1 MLTVGCVLA
10 FLDRGIINLFII
22 PIQRDLGFTDTRIG
36 LLIGPA
42 FGVSLSLGHPREPI
56 FGIRNRPRTL
66 AIALQTCAWRRQP
79 LWLSTAAAK
88 RTMETMEAA
97 HLTSTVR
104 HWLSA
109 VRLSADARLPPEREL
124 AKKFRV
130 SRAELRKVLA
140 VLEAE
145 GQIQRHVGKGTFVVH
160 PPADSRPNGEDVA
173 ARTSPLAAM
182 QARRVVEPEL
192 ARLAALNATSAQF
205 IEMRKLC
212 SEMRR
217 APTWDAY
224 AELDWRFHNLIA
236 EATGNVLLVE
246 IQRLLNGVRRFVVW
260 GNLVKRAE
268 GPPSDYHS
276 FGEHEEI
283 VDAIQSRD
291 SDRAMRAMLSHLGG
305 TQSQLI
311 DYQSLQGSHAKQR
324 REVGVP
330 LPPPHVS

>member
-1 MLTVGCVLA
+1 MVEQGSSYE
-10 FLDRGIINLFII
+10 DDG
-22 PIQRDLGFTDTRIG
+22 
-36 LLIGPA
+36 
-42 FGVSLSLGHPREPI
+42 S
-56 FGIRNRPRTL
+56 
-66 AIALQTCAWRRQP
+66 
-79 LWLSTAAAK
+79 
-88 RTMETMEAA
+88 TMEA
-97 HLTSTVR
+97 HLNSTVR

-145 GQIQRHVGKGTFVVH
+145 GQIQRHVGKGTFVVN
-160 PPADSRPNGEDVA
+160 PPSDSGPNGEDIA

-182 QARRVVEPEL
+182 QARRAVEPEL

-205 IEMRKLC
+205 LEMRKLC
-212 SEMRR
+212 SEMRH
-217 APTWDAY
+217 APTWEAY

-283 VDAIQSRD
+283 FDAIQARD

-311 DYQSLQGSHAKQR
+311 DYQSLQGLHAAQPRDGDVPPDR
-324 REVGVP
+324 R
-330 LPPPHVS
+330 HAS

>member
-1 MLTVGCVLA
+1 MEDDG
-10 FLDRGIINLFII
+10 
-22 PIQRDLGFTDTRIG
+22 
-36 LLIGPA
+36 
-42 FGVSLSLGHPREPI
+42 
-56 FGIRNRPRTL
+56 
-66 AIALQTCAWRRQP
+66 
-79 LWLSTAAAK
+79 ST
-88 RTMETMEAA
+88 MVAA
-97 HLTSTVR
+97 HLDSTVR

-109 VRLSADARLPPEREL
+109 VRLSADARLPPERDL

-140 VLEAE
+140 VLEEE
-145 GQIQRHVGKGTFVVH
+145 GQIQRHVGKGTFVVL
-160 PPADSRPNGEDVA
+160 PPADSRPDGQEIA

-192 ARLAALNATSAQF
+192 ARLAALNATTAQF
-205 IEMRKLC
+205 VELRKLC

-217 APTWDAY
+217 AATWDSY
-224 AELDWRFHNLIA
+224 AELDWRFHNLIG
-236 EATGNVLLVE
+236 EATGNVLLTE

-260 GNLVKRAE
+260 GNLIKRAE

-283 VDAIQSRD
+283 LDAIQTRD

-311 DYQSLQGSHAKQR
+311 DYQTLREAPLGSLVHS
-324 REVGVP
+324 
-330 LPPPHVS
+330 

>member
-1 MLTVGCVLA
+1 MVAQGSRYE
-10 FLDRGIINLFII
+10 DDG
-22 PIQRDLGFTDTRIG
+22 
-36 LLIGPA
+36 
-42 FGVSLSLGHPREPI
+42 S
-56 FGIRNRPRTL
+56 
-66 AIALQTCAWRRQP
+66 
-79 LWLSTAAAK
+79 
-88 RTMETMEAA
+88 TMEAA
-97 HLTSTVR
+97 HLNSTVR

-109 VRLSADARLPPEREL
+109 LRLSADGRLPPEREL
-124 AKKFRV
+124 AKKFCV

-140 VLEAE
+140 VLKAE
-145 GQIQRHVGKGTFVVH
+145 GQIQRHVGKGTYVVH
-160 PPADSRPNGEDVA
+160 PPADSSPNGQDITARSQDIA

-182 QARRVVEPEL
+182 QARRAVEPEL

-205 IEMRKLC
+205 VEMRKLC

-217 APTWDAY
+217 TTTWEAY
-224 AELDWRFHNLIA
+224 AELDWRFHNVIA

-260 GNLVKRAE
+260 GNLIMRTE

-283 VDAIQSRD
+283 LEAIQTRD

-311 DYQSLQGSHAKQR
+311 DYQSLRGPHAAA
-324 REVGVP
+324 
-330 LPPPHVS
+330 

>member
-1 MLTVGCVLA
+1 MMRTTE
-10 FLDRGIINLFII
+10 D
-22 PIQRDLGFTDTRIG
+22 PH
-36 LLIGPA
+36 LISA
-42 FGVSLSLGHPREPI
+42 
-56 FGIRNRPRTL
+56 
-66 AIALQTCAWRRQP
+66 
-79 LWLSTAAAK
+79 
-88 RTMETMEAA
+88 
-97 HLTSTVR
+97 VR
-104 HWLSA
+104 HWLGA

-124 AKKFRV
+124 AKKFCV

-145 GQIQRHVGKGTFVVH
+145 GQIQRHVGRGTFVVDR
-160 PPADSRPNGEDVA
+160 PANSSPNGEDIA

-205 IEMRKLC
+205 AEMRKLC

-217 APTWDAY
+217 APTWEAY
-224 AELDWRFHNLIA
+224 AELDWQFHNLIA

-260 GNLVKRAE
+260 GNLVKRAK
-268 GPPSDYHS
+268 GPPADYHS

-283 VDAIQSRD
+283 LESMQNRD
-291 SDRAMRAMLSHLGG
+291 GDRAMQAMLLHLGG

-311 DYQSLQGSHAKQR
+311 DSQTLAGGRAAVQTASRGADR
-324 REVGVP
+324 G
-330 LPPPHVS
+330 

>member
-1 MLTVGCVLA
+1 MVMASLVYKRVFKVLVGQRIAYLCLA
-10 FLDRGIINLFII
+10 SATIMVEQGSRLDDDGSAMDEN
-22 PIQRDLGFTDTRIG
+22 
-36 LLIGPA
+36 
-42 FGVSLSLGHPREPI
+42 
-56 FGIRNRPRTL
+56 
-66 AIALQTCAWRRQP
+66 
-79 LWLSTAAAK
+79 
-88 RTMETMEAA
+88 TMEAA
-97 HLTSTVR
+97 QLNSTVR

-109 VRLSADARLPPEREL
+109 VRISDDARLPAEREL

-160 PPADSRPNGEDVA
+160 PPADSRPNGQDIAE
-173 ARTSPLAAM
+173 RTSPLAAM

-205 IEMRKLC
+205 VEMRKLC

-283 VDAIQSRD
+283 LDAIQAREG
-291 SDRAMRAMLSHLGG
+291 DRAMQAMLSHLGG

-311 DYQSLQGSHAKQR
+311 NYPSIQEHEA
-324 REVGVP
+324 V
-330 LPPPHVS
+330 

>member
-1 MLTVGCVLA
+1 
-10 FLDRGIINLFII
+10 
-22 PIQRDLGFTDTRIG
+22 
-36 LLIGPA
+36 
-42 FGVSLSLGHPREPI
+42 
-56 FGIRNRPRTL
+56 
-66 AIALQTCAWRRQP
+66 
-79 LWLSTAAAK
+79 
-88 RTMETMEAA
+88 MEAA
-97 HLTSTVR
+97 QLISTVR

-109 VRLSADARLPPEREL
+109 VHLSEDARLPPEREL

-130 SRAELRKVLA
+130 SRAELRKALA

-145 GQIQRHVGKGTFVVH
+145 GQIQRHVGRGTFVVH
-160 PPADSRPNGEDVA
+160 PPADSKPNGQDIA

-205 IEMRKLC
+205 LEMRKLC

-217 APTWDAY
+217 TPTWEEY

-236 EATGNVLLVE
+236 EATGNILLVE

-260 GNLVKRAE
+260 GNLVKRAA

-283 VDAIQSRD
+283 LDAIQTRD
-291 SDRAMRAMLSHLGG
+291 SERAMRAMLSHLGG
-305 TQSQLI
+305 TEAQLFNN
-311 DYQSLQGSHAKQR
+311 QSLP
-324 REVGVP
+324 EVLRNNV
-330 LPPPHVS
+330 VNS

>member
-1 MLTVGCVLA
+1 MGGQV
-10 FLDRGIINLFII
+10 
-22 PIQRDLGFTDTRIG
+22 
-36 LLIGPA
+36 
-42 FGVSLSLGHPREPI
+42 VSTG
-56 FGIRNRPRTL
+56 
-66 AIALQTCAWRRQP
+66 
-79 LWLSTAAAK
+79 
-88 RTMETMEAA
+88 
-97 HLTSTVR
+97 R

-160 PPADSRPNGEDVA
+160 PPTDSRPDSEDIA

-182 QARRVVEPEL
+182 QARTAVEPEL

-224 AELDWRFHNLIA
+224 AELDWRFPNLIPRGPGKGMA
-236 EATGNVLLVE
+236 VGNQQL
-246 IQRLLNGVRRFVVW
+246 RHGA
-260 GNLVKRAE
+260 RA
-268 GPPSDYHS
+268 
-276 FGEHEEI
+276 
-283 VDAIQSRD
+283 V
-291 SDRAMRAMLSHLGG
+291 GG
-305 TQSQLI
+305 
-311 DYQSLQGSHAKQR
+311 
-324 REVGVP
+324 
-330 LPPPHVS
+330 

>member
-1 MLTVGCVLA
+1 MVEQGSSHG
-10 FLDRGIINLFII
+10 DDGI
-22 PIQRDLGFTDTRIG
+22 
-36 LLIGPA
+36 
-42 FGVSLSLGHPREPI
+42 
-56 FGIRNRPRTL
+56 
-66 AIALQTCAWRRQP
+66 
-79 LWLSTAAAK
+79 
-88 RTMETMEAA
+88 TMEAA
-97 HLTSTVR
+97 QLDSTVR

-109 VRLSADARLPPEREL
+109 VRLSADARLPPERDL

-130 SRAELRKVLA
+130 SRAEWRKVLA

-145 GQIQRHVGKGTFVVH
+145 GQIQRHVGKGTFVVP
-160 PPADSRPNGEDVA
+160 PPADFRPDGQDIA

-182 QARRVVEPEL
+182 QARRSVEPEL
-192 ARLAALNATSAQF
+192 ARLAALNATTAQF
-205 IEMRKLC
+205 VEMRKLC
-212 SEMRR
+212 TEMRR
-217 APTWDAY
+217 TPTWEAY
-224 AELDWRFHNLIA
+224 EELDWRFHNLIG

-283 VDAIQSRD
+283 LDAIQSRD

-311 DYQSLQGSHAKQR
+311 DSQSRHEVPRGSVVHA
-324 REVGVP
+324 
-330 LPPPHVS
+330 

>member
-1 MLTVGCVLA
+1 
-10 FLDRGIINLFII
+10 
-22 PIQRDLGFTDTRIG
+22 
-36 LLIGPA
+36 
-42 FGVSLSLGHPREPI
+42 
-56 FGIRNRPRTL
+56 
-66 AIALQTCAWRRQP
+66 
-79 LWLSTAAAK
+79 
-88 RTMETMEAA
+88 MEAA
-97 HLTSTVR
+97 HLHSTVR

-124 AKKFRV
+124 AKKFSV

-145 GQIQRHVGKGTFVVH
+145 GQIQRHVGRGTFVVR
-160 PPADSRPNGEDVA
+160 PPEDSPEDSRPDSEDIA

-212 SEMRR
+212 SAMRR
-217 APTWDAY
+217 APTWEAY
-224 AELDWRFHNLIA
+224 AELDWQFHNLIA

-276 FGEHEEI
+276 FNEHEEI
-283 VDAIQSRD
+283 LGAIQARD
-291 SDRAMRAMLSHLGG
+291 SDRAMRAMLAHLGG

-311 DYQSLQGSHAKQR
+311 DYQSLQGPHAAA
-324 REVGVP
+324 
-330 LPPPHVS
+330 

>member
-1 MLTVGCVLA
+1 MV
-10 FLDRGIINLFII
+10 
-22 PIQRDLGFTDTRIG
+22 
-36 LLIGPA
+36 
-42 FGVSLSLGHPREPI
+42 EPDSSWEDD
-56 FGIRNRPRTL
+56 G
-66 AIALQTCAWRRQP
+66 
-79 LWLSTAAAK
+79 S
-88 RTMETMEAA
+88 TMEAA

-160 PPADSRPNGEDVA
+160 PPTDSRPDSEDIA

-182 QARRVVEPEL
+182 QARRAVEPEL

-205 IEMRKLC
+205 VEMRKLC

-276 FGEHEEI
+276 FCEHEEI
-283 VDAIQSRD
+283 IDAIEARD

-311 DYQSLQGSHAKQR
+311 DYQSLQGPHAKQR
-324 REVGVP
+324 REAGVP
-330 LPPPHVS
+330 LPPPHAS

>member
-1 MLTVGCVLA
+1 MVEQGSSHGDVE
-10 FLDRGIINLFII
+10 IM
-22 PIQRDLGFTDTRIG
+22 
-36 LLIGPA
+36 
-42 FGVSLSLGHPREPI
+42 
-56 FGIRNRPRTL
+56 
-66 AIALQTCAWRRQP
+66 
-79 LWLSTAAAK
+79 
-88 RTMETMEAA
+88 MEVA
-97 HLTSTVR
+97 HLDSTVR

-109 VRLSADARLPPEREL
+109 VRLSADARLPPERDL

-145 GQIQRHVGKGTFVVH
+145 GQIQRHVGKGTFVVP
-160 PPADSRPNGEDVA
+160 PPADFRPDGQDIA

-182 QARRVVEPEL
+182 QARRAVEPEL
-192 ARLAALNATSAQF
+192 ARLAALNATTAQF
-205 IEMRKLC
+205 VEMRKLC

-217 APTWDAY
+217 TPTWEAY
-224 AELDWRFHNLIA
+224 EELDWRFHNLIG

-283 VDAIQSRD
+283 LDAIQSRD

-305 TQSQLI
+305 TQSQLV
-311 DYQSLQGSHAKQR
+311 DYQSLHEAPRG
-324 REVGVP
+324 GVV
-330 LPPPHVS
+330 HS

>member
-1 MLTVGCVLA
+1 MVEQGSSYE
-10 FLDRGIINLFII
+10 DDG
-22 PIQRDLGFTDTRIG
+22 
-36 LLIGPA
+36 
-42 FGVSLSLGHPREPI
+42 S
-56 FGIRNRPRTL
+56 
-66 AIALQTCAWRRQP
+66 
-79 LWLSTAAAK
+79 
-88 RTMETMEAA
+88 TMEA
-97 HLTSTVR
+97 HLNSTVR

-145 GQIQRHVGKGTFVVH
+145 GQIQRHVGKGTFVVN
-160 PPADSRPNGEDVA
+160 PPSDSRPNGEDIA

-182 QARRVVEPEL
+182 QARRAVEPEL

-205 IEMRKLC
+205 LAMRKLC

-217 APTWDAY
+217 APTWEAY

-283 VDAIQSRD
+283 IDAIEARD

-311 DYQSLQGSHAKQR
+311 DYQSLQGPHATPH
-324 REVGVP
+324 REVDVP
-330 LPPPHVS
+330 PDRRHAS